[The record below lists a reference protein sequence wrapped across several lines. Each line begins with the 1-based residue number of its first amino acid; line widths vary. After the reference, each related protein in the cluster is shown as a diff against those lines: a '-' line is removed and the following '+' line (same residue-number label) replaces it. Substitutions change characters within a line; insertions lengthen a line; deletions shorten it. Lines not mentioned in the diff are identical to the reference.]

1 MNFKIHNGD
10 NAVDDR
16 GMVTFVNEFKFEEVS
31 RFYVVKNHSSNFV
44 RAWHGHKK
52 EKKYVYVVTGTVL
65 IGLVKIDNWEK
76 PSKDL
81 EVDKF
86 VLSDLKPRILEIP
99 SGYANGFKT
108 LTDETKII
116 FFSSSTIEE
125 SVGDDFRFPFDYWN
139 IWEVNQR

>member
-16 GMVTFVNEFKFEEVS
+16 GLVTFVNEFKFEEVK

-52 EKKYVYVVTGTVL
+52 EKKYVYVVTGSVL
-65 IGLVKIDNWEK
+65 IGLVKIDNWEN
-76 PSKDL
+76 PSKNL
-81 EVDKF
+81 EVEKF
-86 VLSDLKPRILEIP
+86 ILSDLKPRILEIP
-99 SGYANGFKT
+99 NGYANGFKT
-108 LTDETKII
+108 LTDETKIM

>member
-16 GMVTFVNEFKFEEVS
+16 GLVTFVNEFKFEDVK

-52 EKKYVYVVTGTVL
+52 EKKYVYVITGSVL

-86 VLSDLKPRILEIP
+86 VLSDFKPRILEIP
-99 SGYANGFKT
+99 YGYANGFKT

-116 FFSSSTIEE
+116 FFSSSTIDE

-139 IWEVNQR
+139 VWEVNQR